1 MKKENLAVNMKKFND
16 LLGIEENQ
24 SLKIKRNL
32 YLKGIHDGKI
42 LGPKTNIPDVDKD
55 WLKNYSIDDIKN
67 CSVPQETIYS
77 YILKNNIDNLD
88 AVALSYFGKEY
99 TYRDLFGDG
108 MEGTGLV
115 GQCADA
121 LMKKGIK
128 ENDRVTIIMPSM
140 PETYIMFW
148 ALNKIGAVASMVH
161 PLKSENEIKRSIN
174 GVRSKMVLTIDSSYK
189 KVKNIINSTT
199 AKANDIIVASPEY
212 SMPNTL
218 KIGYKLSGKKE
229 KLSKKDKF
237 TTWDEFIKI
246 GNKNNSLKPIPYT
259 KDHSAVIMETG
270 GTTGTPKGVVLTNEN
285 FNGMVEQFKVNAKNF
300 QRGDKMLT
308 IMPPF
313 HGFGLCSSIHLPLTF
328 GVTAVLVPRV
338 NIKEVDKLI
347 SKNKIN
353 HILAV
358 PTFFKGMM
366 KVVNEKEQ
374 KKKLKNFDLSNLKYA
389 VSGGSLAKYGFEEEV
404 DKFFEKHGAKIKLN
418 KGYGLSE
425 AVAGVTFADDSMKKE
440 NTVGIPMVDTDIKIT
455 DKTTGKELQNGEIGE
470 ICVNGPSVMKEYFNN
485 PKATKET
492 LKDGWLHTGDL
503 GYFKD
508 GELYFSERKGNMI
521 ISSGVNVYPNEIE
534 QVIEQHPAV
543 SACAVIGIYH
553 PYKEEVPKAYVV
565 LKPGYEMSEE
575 INDEIKDLCHKNLDR
590 YSMPASFEYREELP
604 ETLLG
609 KISHTELKKEA
620 EQGMQK
626 VYKK

>member
-1 MKKENLAVNMKKFND
+1 MAIENLEKSTEI
-16 LLGIEENQ
+16 IEKDNLTQDEE
-24 SLKIKRNL
+24 IKRNL
-32 YLKGIHDGKI
+32 YLRKLLTGEVY
-42 LGPKTNIPDVDKD
+42 GPLTNVPNIDKE
-55 WLKNYSIDDIKN
+55 WLVNYSTEDIES
-67 CSVPQETIYS
+67 CVVPKETMYS
-77 YILKNNIDNLD
+77 YVLKNNLDNLN
-88 AVALSYFGKEY
+88 AVALSYFGNDY
-99 TYRDLFGDG
+99 TYRDVFGDG
-108 MEGTGLV
+108 KEDTGLI

-121 LMKKGIK
+121 LLKKGIK
-128 ENDRVTIIMPSM
+128 SDDRVTVIMPSM
-140 PETYIMFW
+140 PEAYIMVY

-174 GVRSKMVLTIDSSYK
+174 GVRAKMVLTIDSSYN

-199 AKANDIIVASPEY
+199 AKDKDVIVASPEN
-212 SMPNTL
+212 SMPAML
-218 KIGYKLSGKKE
+218 KVGYKLSGKSV
-229 KLSKKDKF
+229 KLNKKDDFVTWKKF
-237 TTWDEFIKI
+237 MSE
-246 GNKNNSLKPIPYT
+246 GSKNNSVKPVPY
-259 KDHSAVIMETG
+259 KENCPAVVMETG
-270 GTTGTPKGVVLTNEN
+270 GTTGSPKGVVLTNEN

-300 QRGDKMLT
+300 ERGDKMLT
-308 IMPPF
+308 VMPPF

-338 NIKEVDKLI
+338 NIKEVDRLI

-366 KVVNEKEQ
+366 KVVGEKE
-374 KKKLKNFDLSNLKYA
+374 KNGMLKNFDLSNLKYA
-389 VSGGSLAKYGFEEEV
+389 VSGGSLAKNGFEEEV
-404 DKFFEKHGAKIKLN
+404 DQFFAKHGAKIKLD

-425 AVAGVTFADDSMKKE
+425 AVAGVTFADDNMKEE
-440 NTVGIPMVDTDIKIT
+440 NTVGIPMVNTNIKIV
-455 DKTTGKELQNGEIGE
+455 DKETEKSMYNGNVGE
-470 ICVNGPSVMKEYFNN
+470 ICVKGPSVMKGYFNN
-485 PKATKET
+485 PEATAIA

-508 GELYFSERKGNMI
+508 GQLYFSERKGNMI

-553 PYKEEVPKAYVV
+553 PYKEEVPKAYVA
-565 LKPGYEMSEE
+565 LQPGYEISEE
-575 INDEIKDLCHKNLDR
+575 IDGEIKDLCHKNLDR

-609 KISHTELKKEA
+609 KISHAELKKEA
-620 EQGMQK
+620 EKEIGRQK